1 MGFFTSLGSAAGT
14 LLGGPSGGTAGG
26 LIGSGLDQF
35 GGAILG
41 YSGQQDTNSAN
52 AAQAQQN
59 RDFQERMSSSAY
71 QRATADMKA
80 AGLNPMLAYSQGGAS
95 SPGGAQA
102 TFQNPGLASAQTSQ
116 AYGAAS
122 ASYANSAYAGEF
134 ADAAIRTASAAVT
147 NAGSGMRNATV
158 NETRVAADVDLIKAQ
173 IPKLQSETLNLNDQR
188 QVLVDT
194 AAMLRKQAELMVK
207 QGLKEVQMAAQLAAT
222 VKLLAQ
228 QTSLAKFDV
237 DAASDLGNVGREAT
251 QLKPIFD
258 IIRGVLR
265 K

>member
-1 MGFFTSLGSAAGT
+1 MGLFTSLGSAAGT
-14 LLGGPSGGTAGG
+14 LLGGSPGGTVGG

-95 SPGGAQA
+95 FPGGAQA

-116 AYGAAS
+116 AYGASS

-147 NAGSGMRNATV
+147 NAGSGMRNSTV
-158 NETRVAADVDLIKAQ
+158 NETRVAADVELIKTQ
-173 IPKLQSETLNLNDQR
+173 IPKLQSETLNLSDQR
-188 QVLVDT
+188 QVLIDT
-194 AAMLRKQAELMVK
+194 AAMLRSQAALMVK
-207 QGLKEVQMAAQLAAT
+207 QGVKETQLAAHLYASI
-222 VKLLAQ
+222 KLLSQ

-237 DAASDLGNVGREAT
+237 DAAEDLGNIGREAG

-258 IIRGVLR
+258 IFRSIFR